1 MYVKSTKMLVVF
13 FLEGGVFKILTF
25 VWITLESKAHLY
37 VPKMQGRLGAV
48 DDVEGVGQR

>member
-1 MYVKSTKMLVVF
+1 MLVVF

-25 VWITLESKAHLY
+25 VWITEVTLESKAHLY